1 MKPLTN
7 QQNVFLLMFSKK
19 IKTKKLISAVDF
31 EEFRY
36 YVFCL
41 QNYYNEGLL

>member
-36 YVFCL
+36 YFFFA
-41 QNYYNEGLL
+41 ELL